1 MLQCLQCLV
10 CSLAPP
16 PAKVSG
22 SHQNNLIM
30 RELLIMQEPLS
41 GRSWTSKVFNIV
53 ITLDTYQ
60 FLFGTLTFEPS
71 KTTKSDNA
79 LCVQACYGFEGLCWF
94 CVWVRLDLYY
104 KVQKR
109 NLENTLLAT
118 DLDSKYLQFV
128 VQLWNY
134 K

>member
-1 MLQCLQCLV
+1 MLQCLECLV

-60 FLFGTLTFEPS
+60 FLYFFI
-71 KTTKSDNA
+71 N
-79 LCVQACYGFEGLCWF
+79 VF
-94 CVWVRLDLYY
+94 C
-104 KVQKR
+104 QKQC
-109 NLENTLLAT
+109 
-118 DLDSKYLQFV
+118 D
-128 VQLWNY
+128 QLVNR
-134 K
+134 KKFKL

>member
-16 PAKVSG
+16 LAKVSG

-53 ITLDTYQ
+53 INLDTYQ
-60 FLFGTLTFEPS
+60 FMYCRPCVLLFWF
-71 KTTKSDNA
+71 KVNKYIDKKNIK
-79 LCVQACYGFEGLCWF
+79 GLAI
-94 CVWVRLDLYY
+94 
-104 KVQKR
+104 
-109 NLENTLLAT
+109 LA
-118 DLDSKYLQFV
+118 FI
-128 VQLWNY
+128 
-134 K
+134 

>member
-1 MLQCLQCLV
+1 MLQCLKCLV

-79 LCVQACYGFEGLCWF
+79 LCVQACYGFEGLC
-94 CVWVRLDLYY
+94 
-104 KVQKR
+104 
-109 NLENTLLAT
+109 
-118 DLDSKYLQFV
+118 
-128 VQLWNY
+128 
-134 K
+134 